1 MTKKQSETRNNIRAK
16 RRKRLLRA
24 ILGLFKLAL
33 LLCFLAAVGWGSWL
47 ELCRGAAVYREYHAK
62 YENFRERREAARVPM
77 DEKFE
82 AYMNIL
88 VLGVDKGGDFGG
100 GWQDFLVQKT
110 SERIAELEM
119 HGSPAIGHTATFYTF
134 NFTFAFGVRRKR
146 QGGGLRARCLA

>member
-82 AYMNIL
+82 AYMNIPAAL
-88 VLGVDKGGDFGG
+88 
-100 GWQDFLVQKT
+100 FLCRQRPLSSTGMVQRFLIRKSAVSPSGT
-110 SERIAELEM
+110 PPSRFPFYKCNHETTWYPSVQ
-119 HGSPAIGHTATFYTF
+119 GSA
-134 NFTFAFGVRRKR
+134 
-146 QGGGLRARCLA
+146 